1 MLCMASSV
9 SWCYRENAIAEGD
22 ALPPEDHHAHY
33 PDKGAIRWRPI
44 VWADRKPTLA
54 VRRVT

>member
-1 MLCMASSV
+1 MASSV
-9 SWCYRENAIAEGD
+9 SWCYRENAIADGD
-22 ALPPEDHHAHY
+22 ALPPEDHHTHN
-33 PDKGAIRWRPI
+33 PDEGAIRWRPI